1 MVVNLYQA
9 FDLFT
14 VQIVHLVL
22 FCALQRRQNSS
33 RGILSVLP
41 MRSDITWPVAI
52 QSYTV
57 RTLTSIRSAN
67 SLGR

>member
-14 VQIVHLVL
+14 VQIVHSVL

-33 RGILSVLP
+33 RGILIVP
-41 MRSDITWPVAI
+41 PTRSDMTSPLDI
-52 QSYTV
+52 QAYTV
-57 RTLTSIRSAN
+57 LTLTSIRSAN